1 MMAGAMAA
9 LVVLT
14 GCAPASQEVT
24 VEETV
29 GRPLTFLD
37 GKLGQDA
44 GLLVQDVSPRVG
56 ISAAYREGV
65 DPEYWMIVAS
75 CSDTD
80 DIRRATSLEVAV
92 VPLIRVDEAKALG
105 DDLANTVD
113 CDGRPH
119 RAHL

>member
-1 MMAGAMAA
+1 MAGAMAA

-14 GCAPASQEVT
+14 GCAPSSQEVS

-29 GRPLTFLD
+29 GHPLTFID

-56 ISAAYREGV
+56 LSAGYLEGV
-65 DPEYWMIVAS
+65 DPEQWMIVAS

-92 VPLIRVDEAKALG
+92 VPIARADEARALG
-105 DDLANTVD
+105 DDLANAVD